1 MFKPFVPYV
10 IFTTRATCCLSKLC
24 AIRHTFKLCATCTFK
39 LVPYVSS
46 LNLMSYA
53 ISTPRATCCISK
65 LCAIYYTSRLCA
77 ICRIFILCAIC
88 YTSRLCTICRI
99 FKLVPCHIFKLF
111 VSHVASLYCV
121 PYIIPLDCV
130 PYVAS
135 LYCVPYAISLSRSC
149 HRHPFLLSC
158 PQFTP
163 MSITV
168 KLQRKCAVKYA
179 SVPTD
184 VRDMNF

>member
-1 MFKPFVPYV
+1 MFKPFVPYA

-24 AIRHTFKLCATCTFK
+24 AIRHTFKLCATCIFK

-46 LNLMSYA
+46 LNRVPYA
-53 ISTPRATCCISK
+53 ISLHHVPRVAYVNCVPCIIPLDCVPYVLS
-65 LCAIYYTSRLCA
+65 L
-77 ICRIFILCAIC
+77 
-88 YTSRLCTICRI
+88 
-99 FKLVPCHIFKLF
+99 KLVPCQIFKPF

-121 PYIIPLDCV
+121 PY
-130 PYVAS
+130 
-135 LYCVPYAISLSRSC
+135 AICLSRSC

-179 SVPTD
+179 SVPTY